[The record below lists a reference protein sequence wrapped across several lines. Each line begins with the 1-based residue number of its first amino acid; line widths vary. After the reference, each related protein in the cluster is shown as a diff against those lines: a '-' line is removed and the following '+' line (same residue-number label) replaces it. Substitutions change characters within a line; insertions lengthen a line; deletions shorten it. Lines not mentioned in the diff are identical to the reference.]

1 MAKTKKLKKKELED
15 LKDLVNN
22 FNKLQLELG
31 RLDIE
36 KHQILHKV
44 SESQI
49 GLQKF
54 QDQLRDAYGDVSVD
68 INTGEIKENVNKE
81 D

>member
-1 MAKTKKLKKKELED
+1 
-15 LKDLVNN
+15 
-22 FNKLQLELG
+22 
-31 RLDIE
+31 
-36 KHQILHKV
+36 LHRV
-44 SESQI
+44 SESQV

-54 QDQLRDAYGDVSVD
+54 QDELKEAYGDVSVD

>member
-1 MAKTKKLKKKELED
+1 MAKTKKIKKEELEE
-15 LKDLVNN
+15 LKTLINN

-36 KHQILHKV
+36 KYQILHRV
-44 SESQI
+44 SESQM

-54 QDQLRDAYGDVSVD
+54 QDELKNTYGDVSVD